1 MKIGV
6 FDSGRGGTTVL
17 AAVKKRLPD
26 LEYKYFADAENC
38 PYGEKPLEVLYK
50 IVCKHV
56 ETLKEWGAS
65 IIIVACNTATVKCI
79 DKLRMDYPDL
89 VFVGVEPAV
98 KMALRS
104 DAKKI
109 LVLATP
115 NTINSERLHL
125 LTNQNKKDDQE
136 VDFLACPGLAE
147 TIENYYDIDLDVV
160 KTKLQDLLTKNDS
173 YEVVVLG
180 CTHYPLVKD
189 LIQEYYPNARLID
202 GADGVARRVEA
213 LVGV

>member
-1 MKIGV
+1 MKIGA

-17 AAVKKRLPD
+17 EAVKERLPD
-26 LEYKYFADAENC
+26 LEYKYIADAKNC
-38 PYGEKPLEVLYK
+38 PYGEKSFDVLYG
-50 IVCKHV
+50 IVRKLV
-56 ETLKEWGAS
+56 EDLKEWGAS

-79 DKLRMDYPDL
+79 DRLRKDYPEL
-89 VFVGVEPAV
+89 IFVGVEPAV
-98 KMALRS
+98 KVALETG
-104 DAKKI
+104 AKKV

-115 NTINSERLHL
+115 NTIKSERLGL
-125 LTNQNKKDDQE
+125 LTRENKKRDQV

-147 TIENYYDIDLDVV
+147 TIEKYYDSDLGMV
-160 KTKLQDLLTKNDS
+160 KTKLKELLTRDDS

-180 CTHYPLVKD
+180 CTHYPLVKT
-189 LIQEYYPNARLID
+189 LIQDYYPSARLID